1 MSTERLLRGGQVRA
15 ARAVPTRGGRGRAR
29 RGSTGRSRAGRL
41 APRARRRGGR
51 ARYLFNPVG
60 EGPTPARFGCHRRRR
75 RARLEVG
82 VQVCRTLFD
91 LLFLFL
97 FLFSRTSLACYLFL
111 HPCEAPA
118 SSIRLLPPLPIDDM
132 SDDSDGQ
139 RQCRRGVTVDVDVEL
154 DAAMALADMAGV
166 GPAGEQQQQPPP
178 PPVRR
183 APPPPGPANPTQVN
197 DYMFTTAIAALI

>member
-1 MSTERLLRGGQVRA
+1 
-15 ARAVPTRGGRGRAR
+15 
-29 RGSTGRSRAGRL
+29 
-41 APRARRRGGR
+41 
-51 ARYLFNPVG
+51 
-60 EGPTPARFGCHRRRR
+60 
-75 RARLEVG
+75 
-82 VQVCRTLFD
+82 
-91 LLFLFL
+91 
-97 FLFSRTSLACYLFL
+97 
-111 HPCEAPA
+111 
-118 SSIRLLPPLPIDDM
+118 M

-166 GPAGEQQQQPPP
+166 GPAGEQQQPPPPP